1 MPEKILLAV
10 TDEKIRNLVNGML
23 SDYEVVFSLYNNEVL
38 HKLQTDP
45 KICILIMDI
54 SDDSEHGFEILSKIR
69 CSYIEKDYRIIVI
82 TRSHDIEIEASALKL
97 GADDYIRSPFSPE
110 LLKIRIDMNLRLNE
124 HRKTDFIINEQKLML
139 DAIFYQAPVGIAISH
154 SSEEFD
160 VDSSDFVSIN
170 PKFEQITCRSRE
182 ELIKSGWAKITHP
195 EDIEKDLLKFRML
208 MSGDIRSY
216 SMEKRYIKPDGS
228 VVWVHMVVSPL
239 DLINEH
245 KYNHICIVQDIT
257 NRKNTESALM
267 ESERSKSVLLSHL
280 PGLAYRCGYDE
291 DWTMHYV
298 SAGCYNLT
306 GYYAESLLYNRDLSF
321 NDIIVKE
328 YREKLTKE
336 WKRILRARLS
346 FNHEYEIITS
356 SGERKWVLEM
366 GEGIFDKYGKVVA
379 LEGIII
385 DISMR
390 KNIENNLKYNNEHD
404 RLTGLYNRNY
414 IEFLL
419 KEDAG
424 KSNDTNRALI
434 GINVSDIHM
443 LNTVYGFHYTQDI
456 IKKISKKLSEY
467 VTHSNLLFNTSESR
481 FVFYIKDY
489 EDKDNLVK
497 FAKNIAFDLESILS
511 VERIGGGIGIVE
523 VERTNEHDIDQML
536 KNLLIASE
544 KAMSLYDKEFGFCFF
559 DKAMEI
565 QIIREEIIKR
575 DLLMAA
581 LDESDGGLFLQFQP
595 ILDLKSNKIT
605 SFEALARL
613 KSEQLGLVSPLEF
626 IPVAEK
632 TKLIIPVGNKI
643 IIQALEFLQM
653 IKENGYEEIMVS
665 INISAIQLLK
675 NDFVSEFLKIV
686 NSMGAI
692 PRNISLEITESIF
705 ASNYQE
711 INEILLKIRD
721 TGIQI
726 AIDDFGT
733 GYSSLAR
740 ERELNVDCMKIDK
753 FFIDELTTV
762 DNGRFITGD
771 IVSMAHKLG
780 HFVVAEGVEN
790 EKQREYLFN
799 CGCDKIQGYLISRPL
814 DIHKAM
820 DFLKAGNGGIT
831 NVNEG

>member
-1 MPEKILLAV
+1 MRTKILMAV
-10 TDEKIRNLVNGML
+10 NDEESNIIKSIL
-23 SDYEVVFSLYNNEVL
+23 SDYDTIFSQNIDEVL
-38 HKLQTDP
+38 NKLRVDP
-45 KICILIMDI
+45 EICILILDI
-54 SDDSEHGFEILSKIR
+54 SAGSEHGFEILSKIR
-69 CSYIEKDYRIIVI
+69 CSYVEKHYRIIVI
-82 TRSHDIEIEASALKL
+82 TRSNDIEIETSAIKL
-97 GADDYIRSPFSPE
+97 GADDYIRRPFSQE
-110 LLKIRIDMNLRLNE
+110 SLKLRIDMNLRLYENRNTE
-124 HRKTDFIINEQKLML
+124 FIINEQKLML

-160 VDSSDFVSIN
+160 MDSSNFVSIN
-170 PKFEQITCRSRE
+170 PKFEQITCRSKE
-182 ELIKSGWAKITHP
+182 ELVKSGWAKITHH
-195 EDIEKDLLKFRML
+195 EDIEKDLFKFRML
-208 MSGDIRSY
+208 MSGEIKSY

-280 PGLAYRCGYDE
+280 PGLAYRCSYDE

-306 GYYAESLLYNRDLSF
+306 GYYAENLLYNRDLSF
-321 NDIIVKE
+321 EDIIVQE
-328 YREKLTKE
+328 YRDMLRNE
-336 WKRILRARLS
+336 WERILKARLT
-346 FNHEYEIITS
+346 FNHEYEIITA

-366 GEGIFDKYGKVVA
+366 GEGIFGKHGEVIA

-385 DISMR
+385 DINRR
-390 KNIENNLKYNNEHD
+390 KNVENNLKYNNEHD

-414 IEFLL
+414 IEVLL
-419 KEDAG
+419 KDDA
-424 KSNDTNRALI
+424 KKNQRINRALI
-434 GINVSDIHM
+434 GINVSDINL

-456 IKKISKKLSEY
+456 IKKLSKKLSEY
-467 VTHSNLLFNTSESR
+467 VTNSNILFNTSESR
-481 FVFYIKDY
+481 FVFYIKGY
-489 EDKDNLVK
+489 ENKDSLIRFTKHV
-497 FAKNIAFDLESILS
+497 ACALESILS

-523 VERTNEHDIDQML
+523 VERMNEHNVDQML

-595 ILDLKSNKIT
+595 ILDLKSNKVT

-613 KSEQLGLVSPLEF
+613 KSEKLGLVSPLEF

-632 TKLIIPVGNKI
+632 TKLIIPVGNKV

-653 IKENGYEEIMVS
+653 IKENGYKEIMVS

-675 NDFVSEFLKIV
+675 NDFVSEFLEIV

-753 FFIDELTTV
+753 FFIDELMTA

-780 HFVVAEGVEN
+780 HSVIAEGVEN

-820 DFLKAGNGGIT
+820 DFLKSGHGEIT
-831 NVNEG
+831 NMNEG